1 MPQICKGLTPLLLCH
16 IMAFDFSFQVAF
28 LYFILFLSITS
39 CHFFILQDIYQFGL
53 FSLHATLFFSLSN
66 FTVLHLHAILRM
78 ISPLPF
84 HNLGIKERFR
94 IRASWQERTNK
105 LLPLKRNSVES
116 SGKKDHF
123 CFSRSSKSSSFFL
136 FFFINLSI
144 KPLKLHQVLQN
155 PSLILHYYCR
165 MKAVRMRRSCM
176 MPMEVCNRSLPM
188 AVGRLRTD
196 VGEAVPIAKRKELLS
211 IRIKVLLQENGI
223 KCIDKVLKLFF
234 AQA

>member
-66 FTVLHLHAILRM
+66 FIVLHLHTILRM

-123 CFSRSSKSSSFFL
+123 CFSRSSKSSSFF
-136 FFFINLSI
+136 FFL
-144 KPLKLHQVLQN
+144 
-155 PSLILHYYCR
+155 
-165 MKAVRMRRSCM
+165 
-176 MPMEVCNRSLPM
+176 
-188 AVGRLRTD
+188 
-196 VGEAVPIAKRKELLS
+196 
-211 IRIKVLLQENGI
+211 
-223 KCIDKVLKLFF
+223 
-234 AQA
+234 